1 MADADEPGAG
11 IAAETV
17 LGLDNV
23 PLDLPLA
30 GVGSR
35 VLAAFVDYLLQFVVQ
50 IVWLF
55 VAFGAGR
62 ATGEAV
68 GTVVVYLG
76 GAFAI
81 DWAYFAG
88 FEVALKGRTPG
99 KKWIGL
105 RVVTREGGTAGT
117 SALLTRNLLRAVDVL
132 VGVPMMAI
140 DPLSRRLGDRL
151 ANTLVVHD
159 RSGAEEPAARRI
171 PRGWTSED
179 VAIVES
185 LLRRAG
191 DLEPG
196 RADAMAQR
204 ILERL
209 SREDPGFIEGHG
221 AGDGPMMT
229 LRRAFDVRPV

>member
-1 MADADEPGAG
+1 LADGNEPGAG

-23 PLDLPLA
+23 PLDLPVA

-35 VLAAFVDYLLQFVVQ
+35 VLAAFVDYLLQFLVQ

-55 VAFGAGR
+55 IAFGVGA
-62 ATGEAV
+62 AMGERV
-68 GTVVVYLG
+68 GTLVVYLI

-81 DWAYFAG
+81 DWVYFAG

-99 KKWIGL
+99 KKWVGL

-117 SALLTRNLLRAVDVL
+117 SALLTRNLLRVVDVL

-151 ANTLVVHD
+151 ANTLVVHE
-159 RSGAEEPAARRI
+159 RSGADEPVVRRI
-171 PRGWTSED
+171 PRGWTGQD
-179 VAIVES
+179 VALVES

-196 RADAMAQR
+196 RAEAMAHR
-204 ILERL
+204 ILDRL
-209 SREDPGFIEGHG
+209 SREEPAFLEGHD
-221 AGDGPMMT
+221 AGDGPLMT
-229 LRRAFDVRPV
+229 LRRAFDVRSI

>member
-1 MADADEPGAG
+1 LADGNEPGSG

-23 PLDLPLA
+23 PLDLPVA

-50 IVWLF
+50 IVWLL

-62 ATGEAV
+62 AMGEPV
-68 GTVVVYLG
+68 GTFVVYFA

-99 KKWIGL
+99 KKWVGL
-105 RVVTREGGTAGT
+105 RVVTREGGTADT
-117 SALLTRNLLRAVDVL
+117 SALLTRNLLRVVDVL

-159 RSGAEEPAARRI
+159 RDAAEDPVVRRV
-171 PRGWTSED
+171 PRGWSGED

-185 LLRRAG
+185 LLRRAA

-196 RADAMAQR
+196 RADAMAGR
-204 ILERL
+204 ILDRL
-209 SREDPGFIEGHG
+209 SREEPAFLEGHL
-221 AGDGPMMT
+221 AGDGPLAT
-229 LRRAFDVRPV
+229 LRRAFDVRSI

>member
-1 MADADEPGAG
+1 MADANEPGAG
-11 IAAETV
+11 VAAETV

-35 VLAAFVDYLLQFVVQ
+35 VLAAFVDYGLQFVVQ
-50 IVWLF
+50 IAWMVF
-55 VAFGAGR
+55 AIGIGR
-62 ATGEAV
+62 TSGKSV
-68 GTVVVYLG
+68 GTVVLYLM

-88 FEVALKGRTPG
+88 FEVVLKGRTPG
-99 KKWIGL
+99 KKWVGL

-117 SALLTRNLLRAVDVL
+117 SALLTRNLLRPVDVL

-151 ANTLVVHD
+151 ANTLVVHE
-159 RSGAEEPAARRI
+159 RTGGEEPVMRRI
-171 PRGWTSED
+171 PRGWTGED

-185 LLRRAG
+185 LLRRTR
-191 DLEPG
+191 DLEPA
-196 RADAMAQR
+196 RAEAMAER
-204 ILERL
+204 ILDRL
-209 SREDPGFIEGHG
+209 SLEEPAFLEGHR
-221 AGDGPMMT
+221 AGDGPLMT
-229 LRRAFDVRPV
+229 LRRAFDVRSF